1 MASTERLVGAPK
13 NQSVRFSCGTQQLVW
28 SSLSRSPPCGDSPVW
43 RSTRKCKESWT
54 LWSGIRSGSEEDEYG
69 EVVWDHWESD
79 SRAKVFYF
87 SKRVLIWCCLYEGK
101 LAEDPGALYPLI
113 NLTVRLCVKRKTK
126 PDLKSSDV
134 TNIVRVTNKQKH
146 KLRARAS
153 RTQAQT
159 YARVTN
165 TSTNVRARH
174 EHKHKRAPVTN
185 KQKHKIRVRASRT
198 QARTYARVT
207 MTSINVRARPNTS
220 TNVRP
225 CVTNANKHK
234 RVRASRLQT
243 HARASRIQASKRARA
258 TNSTK
263 TNKRI
268 QNANN

>member
-101 LAEDPGALYPLI
+101 LAEDPGALYPII

-134 TNIVRVTNKQKH
+134 TNIVRVTNTSKQTCARVTNKQNTSYVRARHEHKH
-146 KLRARAS
+146 KRTRAS

-165 TSTNVRARH
+165 TSINVRPSRTNKNTRYVCARH
-174 EHKHKRAPVTN
+174 EHKHERT
-185 KQKHKIRVRASRT
+185 RASRW
-198 QARTYARVT
+198 QA
-207 MTSINVRARPNTS
+207 
-220 TNVRP
+220 
-225 CVTNANKHK
+225 
-234 RVRASRLQT
+234 
-243 HARASRIQASKRARA
+243 
-258 TNSTK
+258 
-263 TNKRI
+263 
-268 QNANN
+268 